1 MSTQKSSRFTSLDDV
16 LADADT
22 RMSKAVDAL
31 NRDLSSVRTGRASP
45 ALLESISVDYYGVP
59 TPLNQIAAIS
69 APEARLIVIQ
79 PWDRQAL
86 PEIEKSLQKSDM
98 GFNPSSDGI
107 MLRVPIP
114 PLSQERRRELVR
126 VLKKK
131 IEDGKVDARNVRRD
145 ALEHLR
151 SMERSKEIS
160 QDENRRAQDRLQ
172 KITDSYVAQMDQ
184 VSTVKEVEIMQV

>member
-1 MSTQKSSRFTSLDDV
+1 MSTQRSSRFTSLDDV

-31 NRDLSSVRTGRASP
+31 NRDLISVRTGRASP

-69 APEARLIVIQ
+69 APEARLIVVQ

-86 PEIEKSLQKSDM
+86 GEIEKSLQKSDM
-98 GFNPSSDGI
+98 GFNPSSDGSMI
-107 MLRVPIP
+107 RVPIP

-131 IEDGKVDARNVRRD
+131 IEDGKLAARNVRRD

>member
-1 MSTQKSSRFTSLDDV
+1 MSTQRSSRFTSLDDV

-31 NRDLSSVRTGRASP
+31 NRDLISVRTGRASP

-69 APEARLIVIQ
+69 APGARLIVVQ

-86 PEIEKSLQKSDM
+86 GEIEKSLQKSDM
-98 GFNPSSDGI
+98 GFNPSSDGSMI
-107 MLRVPIP
+107 RVPIP

-131 IEDGKVDARNVRRD
+131 IEDGKLAARNVRRD

-172 KITDSYVAQMDQ
+172 KITDSYIAQMDQ

>member
-1 MSTQKSSRFTSLDDV
+1 MSTQRSSRFTSLDDV

-31 NRDLSSVRTGRASP
+31 NRDLISVRTGRASP

-69 APEARLIVIQ
+69 APGARLIVVQ

-86 PEIEKSLQKSDM
+86 GEIEKSLQKSDM
-98 GFNPSSDGI
+98 GFNPSSDGSMI
-107 MLRVPIP
+107 RVPIP

-131 IEDGKVDARNVRRD
+131 IEDGKLAARNVRRD